1 MLNKKYNCNIENNN
15 NDTGW
20 NAVLGYTFKEDYE
33 IRS

>member
-20 NAVLGYTFKEDYE
+20 NAVLRYTFRRIM